1 MTAILLASLWLAQGP
16 VVTVESDA
24 ACPTARDVSARV
36 MALLPPRETD
46 DAPDVARLAESDGA
60 LLLTLTRPDGTSLGE
75 RALDRGFPCADLA
88 GAAAVVIATWESDV
102 HSEFRAAPL
111 PARPEAA
118 PPATPVIVVAVAP
131 APPRAVAASFDLG
144 AALVG
149 SLAPSSAGA
158 GPALGALVVASWIPS
173 RARVGVRLAL
183 GATTER
189 EVPLGAGHVRWRRIT
204 PALGPALRLASATT
218 PWALDLHA
226 DALLAWVTAA
236 GDGFAANHSS
246 GTFDPGIGLGTH
258 LLWRRGR
265 VLIPWLEL
273 AGAGWLDPQTAY
285 ATPGTASIV
294 LPRIEITLALGLSFR
309 TGP

>member
-16 VVTVESDA
+16 LVTVEGDA
-24 ACPTARDVSARV
+24 SCPTAADVATRV

-46 DAPDVARLAESDGA
+46 DAPDVARLAERGEA

-102 HSEFRAAPL
+102 HAEFRAAPL

-118 PPATPVIVVAVAP
+118 PAVTPAVVVAVAP
-131 APPRAVAASFDLG
+131 PPRAAAAFDLG
-144 AALVG
+144 AAVVG

-189 EVPLGAGHVRWRRIT
+189 EVPLGTGHVRWRRIT
-204 PALGPALRLASATT
+204 PALGPTLRLASATR
-218 PWALDLHA
+218 PWAVDLHA
-226 DALLAWVTAA
+226 EALLAWVTAA
-236 GDGFAANHSS
+236 GEGFASNHNS
-246 GTFDPGIGLGTH
+246 GSFDPGVGVGTR
-258 LLWRRGR
+258 LLWRRGG
-265 VLIPWLEL
+265 VTFPWLEL
-273 AGAGWLDPQTAY
+273 AGAGWLGPQTAY

-294 LPRIEITLALGLSFR
+294 LPRIEVTLALGLSFR
-309 TGP
+309 MGP